1 MMKLYATLFV
11 ALACLT
17 SQSVAALT
25 SMRHAPFSGARRIE
39 TLSWSP
45 RAFLY
50 HNFLSDEE
58 ADHIIA
64 TARPSMHR
72 STVLGVDGK
81 DETNEVRTSY
91 GTFLSRFQDQILT
104 NVQKRVELW
113 TQLNVSHQEDMQ
125 VLRYG
130 VGQKYSPHYDSIVEE
145 SPRMATVLIYL
156 TDVEQGGETSFPKVR
171 IYFLVHEFFTKVCFH
186 NTRVTMQR
194 AE

>member
-1 MMKLYATLFV
+1 MKKLYVTLV
-11 ALACLT
+11 IALVCYTHRLAI
-17 SQSVAALT
+17 AALT
-25 SMRHAPFSGARRIE
+25 STTSRLHREPFSRGARQIE

-58 ADHIIA
+58 ADHIIS

-91 GTFLSRFQDQILT
+91 GTFLSRFQDQIIT

-113 TQLNVSHQEDMQ
+113 TQLNISHQEDMQ

-145 SPRMATVLIYL
+145 SPRMATVLLYL
-156 TDVEQGGETSFPKVR
+156 TDVEQGGETSFPNVR
-171 IYFLVHEFFTKVCFH
+171 IHCF
-186 NTRVTMQR
+186 VY
-194 AE
+194 